1 MEPKQKSTLIV
12 RMLIFVLF
20 FSTFLLVVDF
30 YSVDTFSNISRGV
43 KFYFVTPVFQ
53 FVNNVSRGTSLSW
66 DGLIASYEKEV
77 ELENLR
83 SELQERKL
91 DRMIIERLN
100 SELTQLKEQLSVN
113 NDLSFQS
120 SMARVISH
128 DPESH
133 YISIIINKGLKHGF
147 SQGMPVMG
155 YQDGRFSLVGF
166 LSEVSHTSSLVQT
179 LLHQRTEVSVFIS
192 GLETSGIVRG
202 QTLSSP
208 FIVLDYIDREAAGL
222 NGKSVESSG
231 IGGKYP
237 PGLPVGYIAYVE
249 ERDYRV
255 FRTAYVKP
263 FIDFFSLKS
272 VYVITGNHSI
282 DTVEEE
288 GL

>member
-1 MEPKQKSTLIV
+1 MEQKQKSTLIV

-30 YSVDTFSNISRGV
+30 YSVGAFSNLAKGV
-43 KFYFVTPVFQ
+43 KFYLVTPVFQ
-53 FVNNVSRGTSLSW
+53 FVNNVSHSTSLSW
-66 DGLIASYEKEV
+66 SGLVRSYEKEA
-77 ELENLR
+77 ELESLR
-83 SELQERKL
+83 AELLERRL
-91 DRMIIERLN
+91 DKMIVDRLN
-100 SELTQLKEQLSVN
+100 LELSQLKEQLSVN
-113 NDLSFQS
+113 DDLSFQS

-133 YISIIINKGLKHGF
+133 YISIIVNKGANHGF
-147 SQGMPVMG
+147 EEGMPVMG

-166 LSEVSHTSSLVQT
+166 LSEVSRNSSAVQT

-208 FIVLDYIDREAAGL
+208 FIVLDYIDREVSGL

-237 PGLPVGYIAYVE
+237 PGLPIGYIAYVE
-249 ERDYRV
+249 EKDYRV

-272 VYVITGNHSI
+272 VYVITGKDWI
-282 DTVEEE
+282 DVVEEE